1 MGRRIETSIVPSVL
15 VKSFQA
21 AISESLNTSDKAKL
35 SSPSHLV
42 AIRHHL

>member
-21 AISESLNTSDKAKL
+21 AISESLNTSDKAM
-35 SSPSHLV
+35 SSHLI